1 MPSNLKGRFRPKAV
15 ISILPS
21 YDCKEAK
28 AELEKMQKTHLIEVY
43 ELIATI
49 GIDRMTRDTTK
60 TWFWEWL

>member
-1 MPSNLKGRFRPKAV
+1 
-15 ISILPS
+15 
-21 YDCKEAK
+21 
-28 AELEKMQKTHLIEVY
+28 MQKTHLVGVY